1 MDQDV
6 LNNCIGRRHTAIG
19 EERSLALV
27 KDLGDG
33 IGGGG
38 ERGHGKNPRQGN
50 MVEVEHGEAT
60 HRKMKEGT
68 RSTGAS

>member
-1 MDQDV
+1 
-6 LNNCIGRRHTAIG
+6 
-19 EERSLALV
+19 V